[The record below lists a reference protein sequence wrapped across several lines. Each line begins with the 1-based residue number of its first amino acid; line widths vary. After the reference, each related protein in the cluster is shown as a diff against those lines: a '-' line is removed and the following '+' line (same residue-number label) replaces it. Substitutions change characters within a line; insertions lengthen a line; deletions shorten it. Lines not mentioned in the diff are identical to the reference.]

1 MQRPLRQRICR
12 CEVHIGAAQGLQL
25 IMDALCL
32 AHMLRCLP
40 QERSRRV
47 PRKVQR
53 VARRGRQRAVQL
65 QRAAA
70 LARIGEVRTARHKG
84 RPCPRH
90 K

>member
-53 VARRGRQRAVQL
+53 ASVSSVTFFSSVIAVSRFTTL
-65 QRAAA
+65 VIIS
-70 LARIGEVRTARHKG
+70 LTAYTA
-84 RPCPRH
+84 
-90 K
+90 